1 MIFKV
6 KALAILMNYLVFL
19 GLQQRMRAAERSY
32 PMSKVR
38 GSGREEL
45 PHVKGKRSP
54 SKMVGTER
62 GHQRADRNH
71 SHRKLTNLITWTT
84 ALSNSMKL

>member
-62 GHQRADRNH
+62 GHQRADRLKPQLQTTSQSDHMDH
-71 SHRKLTNLITWTT
+71 SFV
-84 ALSNSMKL
+84 